1 MYDLVIR
8 NARIADGLGN
18 PPVEGDLAV
27 KDGRVAAIGRIRDT
41 AAETVDAGGQVLAP
55 GVIDLHTHYDAQL
68 TWDKTAS
75 PSPALGVTTVVIG
88 NCGFGIADSRQS
100 PRHGARQSIRGRGD
114 VARRSMPASIGASR
128 HSANISHCCGASR
141 RYPGRSPA

>member
-1 MYDLVIR
+1 MRKRPTRCSTGSCGSSRNPLKAQPMYDLVIR

-18 PPVEGDLAV
+18 PLVEGDLAV
-27 KDGRVAAIGRIRDT
+27 KDGRVAAIGRIRDD
-41 AAETVDAGGQVLAP
+41 AVETVDARGHVLAP

-88 NCGFGIADSRQS
+88 YCGFG
-100 PRHGARQSIRGRGD
+100 
-114 VARRSMPASIGASR
+114 
-128 HSANISHCCGASR
+128 
-141 RYPGRSPA
+141 